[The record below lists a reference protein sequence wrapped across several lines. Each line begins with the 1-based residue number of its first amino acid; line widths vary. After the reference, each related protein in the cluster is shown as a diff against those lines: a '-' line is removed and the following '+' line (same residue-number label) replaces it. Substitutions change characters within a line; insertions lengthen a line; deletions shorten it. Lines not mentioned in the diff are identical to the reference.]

1 VSWRYATQIYCELK
15 IVLISLR
22 FGGEMDDYLDDS
34 DDMGD
39 EDDEDDL
46 DVSAY
51 KISALRSLAAKPY
64 RKQHYEEVEG
74 MVSLREAS

>member
-1 VSWRYATQIYCELK
+1 MSEGKATKTRCELK
-15 IVLISLR
+15 IVYTSLR

-46 DVSAY
+46 DVSAQDFGA
-51 KISALRSLAAKPY
+51 SRSLAAKPP
-64 RKQHYEEVEG
+64 
-74 MVSLREAS
+74 

>member
-1 VSWRYATQIYCELK
+1 MQTQPELK
-15 IVLISLR
+15 TFLTWLR
-22 FGGEMDDYLDDS
+22 FGGEIDDYLDDS

-51 KISALRSLAAKPY
+51 RISLLRLIAAKTHHQ
-64 RKQHYEEVEG
+64 QHYEEVEG
-74 MVSLREAS
+74 MVSLLETN

>member
-1 VSWRYATQIYCELK
+1 
-15 IVLISLR
+15 
-22 FGGEMDDYLDDS
+22 MDDYLDDS

-51 KISALRSLAAKPY
+51 RISLLRLIAAKTHHQ
-64 RKQHYEEVEG
+64 QHYEEVEG
-74 MVSLREAS
+74 MVSLLETN